1 MEITPDQKAE
11 INALRHMIRE
21 AMNQSHRQFN
31 FILDQL
37 DRLDPPAPRRAMPK
51 FKSSREMRQYHLGE
65 IKKIERGI

>member
-37 DRLDPPAPRRAMPK
+37 DRLDPPAPRRAWPK
-51 FKSSREMRQYHLGE
+51 FKNSKEMREYL
-65 IKKIERGI
+65 KKEVRNG